1 MATAQMT
8 LTANGSDLLCRLICG
23 GKQDLPGVFRVVEID
38 DAMADIAIQADRRKG
53 AVLSIDKISKISK
66 TSKISQISQISQIS
80 KISMI

>member
-38 DAMADIAIQADRRKG
+38 DAMADIAIQADLRKG
-53 AVLSIDKISKISK
+53 AVLSIDRGTMTARTAIRKVGCMPNMLQRILR
-66 TSKISQISQISQIS
+66 
-80 KISMI
+80 